1 MPWSFNSIC
10 CMAFG
15 TEWDAAE
22 KVIPWAEMPHVPGN
36 KTALVEVAQD
46 TISGFFLSSP
56 NPAAASGMMSLP
68 FASSRTFQLPP
79 GPPFSGGNQKAFYLP

>member
-15 TEWDAAE
+15 TECEAAE

-56 NPAAASGMMSLP
+56 NPAAASGMM
-68 FASSRTFQLPP
+68 FALCKQPNFPTSPRSAL
-79 GPPFSGGNQKAFYLP
+79 